1 MERRQFIRTAGLSLG
16 LLGLLQNN
24 AYSEFFKRAYNLRLL
39 RRNVG
44 IFTEQGGTIAW
55 LVNKEGIVVVDS
67 QFPEPAGHLISEL
80 KKQSE
85 KPFKCLINTH
95 HHGDHTSGNIA
106 FKGLVSEVI
115 AHDNALKNLKR
126 VAEEQKTEDKMLFPS
141 KTFKDDMD
149 LRVGDEN
156 IKLYYFGPGHTNGD
170 ALIHFTEAN
179 IIHVGDLVFNR
190 RFPFIDRPGGASI
203 RSWIKVL
210 DRTLKTFDKDALYV
224 FGHALNPEKV
234 TGDADDL
241 KAFQN
246 YLSRLLVHVESEIK
260 AGKSLEEILKTKVIP
275 GAIQWQG
282 AGIERS
288 LTAAY
293 EELSADVSKP

>member
-24 AYSEFFKRAYNLRLL
+24 AYSEFLKRAYNLRLL

-55 LVNKEGIVVVDS
+55 LVNREGIAVVDS
-67 QFPEPAGHLISEL
+67 QFPDPASHLISEL
-80 KKQSE
+80 KKQSV
-85 KPFKCLINTH
+85 KPFKYLINTH
-95 HHGDHTSGNIA
+95 HHGDHTSGNIT

-115 AHDNALKNLKR
+115 AHDKALENLKR
-126 VAEEQKTEDKMLFPS
+126 VSEEQNAADKMLFPS

-149 LRVGDEN
+149 IRVGDEN

-179 IIHVGDLVFNR
+179 IVHVGDLVFNR
-190 RFPFIDRPGGASI
+190 RFPFIDRPGGANI

-210 DRTLKTFDKDALYV
+210 DRTAKTFDKDTIYV
-224 FGHALNPEKV
+224 FGHALDPLKV
-234 TGDADDL
+234 TGSGEDL

-246 YLSRLLVHVESEIK
+246 YLSKLLTFVESEIK
-260 AGKSLEEILKTKVIP
+260 AGKSLDEILKAKVIP

-282 AGIERS
+282 TGIERS

-293 EELSADVSKP
+293 EELSADTK